1 MAVTFELLEEF
12 TGTRDYSA
20 PDSETHEMVTYTE
33 DTINVLVR
41 LTDSETNRSW
51 NKHINVR
58 FDEDG
63 NYDPNATN
71 AYFTEIANGG
81 A

>member
-12 TGTRDYSA
+12 TGTREYSA
-20 PDSETHEMVTYTE
+20 PDAETNQMVTYTE

-41 LTDSETNRSW
+41 FTDDETGRSW
-51 NKHINVR
+51 NKHLNVI

-63 NYDPNATN
+63 NYDADATN
-71 AYFTEIANGG
+71 AKFQEIADEG
-81 A
+81 